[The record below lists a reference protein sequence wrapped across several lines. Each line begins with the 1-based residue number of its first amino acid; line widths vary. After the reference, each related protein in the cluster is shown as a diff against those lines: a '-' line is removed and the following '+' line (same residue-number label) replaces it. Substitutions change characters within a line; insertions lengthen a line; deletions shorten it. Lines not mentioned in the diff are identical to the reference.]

1 LISAT
6 TPPGS
11 GRTPTSPR
19 YNQSIVN
26 SYKVYRLAELHS
38 KFILQNEKIVG
49 IIAAE
54 YSEKVGFSKFI
65 QALLNTNRNVT
76 NVSTSP
82 IARLIEN
89 FCLTALP
96 DGLTV
101 SDVTGVS
108 RAQMPYLYPLA
119 LIDYF
124 TYYRTQNRD
133 AFRALFENLLPET
146 WVDLYWTAGK
156 DITRGAARFNM
167 TNGQPSGIQPVNDHI
182 SSIAKALGVRTP

>member
-1 LISAT
+1 
-6 TPPGS
+6 
-11 GRTPTSPR
+11 
-19 YNQSIVN
+19 
-26 SYKVYRLAELHS
+26 LAELPS

-54 YSEKVGFSKFI
+54 YSDKVGFSKFI

-101 SDVTGVS
+101 RDVTAVS

-124 TYYRTQNRD
+124 TYYRTQNRNE
-133 AFRALFENLLPET
+133 FRALFENLLPET

-182 SSIAKALGVRTP
+182 TLIAKALGVRTP